1 MATTAKKQNAPAKK
15 SSTDGKKPALGKWS
29 VKRISETEVTVKLP
43 KGMVATSDSLTIDDL
58 LSAIATANAL
68 EKGRVVVKC
77 CSGNMAIA

>member
-1 MATTAKKQNAPAKK
+1 MATTARKQGTAAKK
-15 SSTDGKKPALGKWS
+15 SSGKKTSLGKWS
-29 VKRISETEVTVKLP
+29 VKRVSETEVTVKLP
-43 KGMVATSDSLTIDDL
+43 KGMVATSDNLTIDDL